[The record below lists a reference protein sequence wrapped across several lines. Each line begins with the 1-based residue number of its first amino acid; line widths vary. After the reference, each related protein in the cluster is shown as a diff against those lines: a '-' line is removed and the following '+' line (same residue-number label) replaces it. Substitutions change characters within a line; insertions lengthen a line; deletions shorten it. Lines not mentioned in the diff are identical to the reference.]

1 MKKLTLMKKF
11 MKNFVGNG
19 FHLFIREKDGSFK
32 VHTIEIMQKTDETC
46 PVKDIPIGDYFIH
59 LVATNTNGN
68 EASIVCNWSE
78 DLLKNLMAN
87 YKEAKD
93 AQQSK
98 ITMFRDPL
106 SQDGNRW
113 LLAWGGEQEI
123 CDQGVQKPEP
133 IRYIS

>member
-19 FHLFIREKDGSFK
+19 FHLFIQEKDGSFK

-59 LVATNTNGN
+59 LVATNPNGN

-93 AQQSK
+93 AQQSQ

-106 SQDGNRW
+106 SEDGNRW
-113 LLAWGGEQEI
+113 LLSWGGEQEI
-123 CDQGVQKPEP
+123 CNHGMQKPDP